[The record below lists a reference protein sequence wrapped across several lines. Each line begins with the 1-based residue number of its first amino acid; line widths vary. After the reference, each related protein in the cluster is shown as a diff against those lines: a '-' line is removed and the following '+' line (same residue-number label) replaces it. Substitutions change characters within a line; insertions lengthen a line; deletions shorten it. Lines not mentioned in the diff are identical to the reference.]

1 MSEAV
6 ADKQIKTADAV
17 RQAIAELGIDA
28 KSPDILVRAQEIAG
42 RPIGKQTVYQY
53 KSNIKQGRD
62 AEMKDVPSE
71 PAPKKKALKA
81 KAKVASK
88 PAPKRK
94 TTEMHVAPAGDMAHF
109 IRLLGKVAD
118 LVKEAG
124 GKENVQILLGHC

>member
-62 AEMKDVPSE
+62 AEMKEAPEVSAKKRPS
-71 PAPKKKALKA
+71 KA
-81 KAKVASK
+81 KPKEVAKVVAKK
-88 PAPKRK
+88 PKVERAAK
-94 TTEMHVAPAGDMAHF
+94 THGDMSHF
-109 IRLLGKVAD
+109 VGLLGKLASF
-118 LVKEAG
+118 VKEAG
-124 GKENVQILLGHC
+124 GKENVQILLNHC

>member
-6 ADKQIKTADAV
+6 AEKQIKTADAV

-62 AEMKDVPSE
+62 SEMKD
-71 PAPKKKALKA
+71 APEAPVKKR
-81 KAKVASK
+81 ASK
-88 PAPKRK
+88 PKAKEVVKVAAKKPKVERVTK
-94 TTEMHVAPAGDMAHF
+94 THGDMSHF
-109 IRLLGKVAD
+109 VGLLGKLAAF
-118 LVKEAG
+118 VKEAG
-124 GKENVQILLGHC
+124 GKENVQILLNHC